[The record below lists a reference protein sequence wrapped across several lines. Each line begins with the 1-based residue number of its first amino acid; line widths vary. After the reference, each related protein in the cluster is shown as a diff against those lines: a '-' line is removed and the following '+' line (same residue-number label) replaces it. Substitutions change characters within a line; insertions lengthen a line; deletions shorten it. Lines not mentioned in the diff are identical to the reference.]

1 MTSLLGNVAPRAAFD
16 AALASGTMHH
26 AWLIAGPEG
35 IGKAMF
41 ATHAAR
47 QLLDPEGRADATA
60 MMMEAGSHPRFRR
73 LARLP
78 KDADKPEAGLA
89 RSIPVDQVRA
99 LGSLFGRTVDPGERR
114 VVVIDAIDDLE
125 RAAANALLKS
135 LEEPPAGTIFLLVS
149 HAPGKLLPTI
159 RSRCRTL
166 RFGALDDRDIE
177 TILRRELADA
187 SSDEMAA
194 LVRAG
199 AGSPGRALRFAGL
212 DLARLERDLA
222 ALAERGDPDNAMR
235 AQLAKSL
242 GGKAAQARYQAFVER
257 VPGFLA
263 EQARGRSGEP
273 LRLVL
278 DARHDALQAGEAAL
292 GLSLDPAATAWEL
305 GSIVARLARTG

>member
-1 MTSLLGNVAPRAAFD
+1 MTSLLGNAAPRAAFD
-16 AALASGTMHH
+16 AALASGAMHH

-35 IGKAMF
+35 VGKARF
-41 ATHAAR
+41 ATDAAR
-47 QLLDPEGRADATA
+47 HLLDAHTSQETTA

-73 LARLP
+73 LMRLP

-89 RSIPVDQVRA
+89 RSIPVDQIRA

-114 VVVIDAIDDLE
+114 VVLIDAIDDLE

-135 LEEPPAGTIFLLVS
+135 LEEPPPGTIFLLVS

-166 RFGALDDRDIE
+166 RFSALDDQDVK
-177 TILRRELADA
+177 TILRRALNDA
-187 SSDEMAA
+187 SDEEVAA
-194 LVRAG
+194 LAQLG

-222 ALAERGDPDNAMR
+222 ALVRHGDPDNTIR

-242 GGKAAQARYQAFVER
+242 GGKAAQERYRAFVER
-257 VPGFLA
+257 VPSFLA
-263 EQARGRSGEP
+263 EHARGRSGEG
-273 LRLVL
+273 LRAAL
-278 DARHDALQAGEAAL
+278 DARRDALRTGEAAL

-305 GSIVARLARTG
+305 GGIVARLARTG

>member
-1 MTSLLGNVAPRAAFD
+1 MTSMLGNAAPRAAFD
-16 AALASGTMHH
+16 AALASGAMHH

-35 IGKAMF
+35 VGKAMF
-41 ATHAAR
+41 ATDAAR
-47 QLLDPEGRADATA
+47 RLLDARAREETTA
-60 MMMEAGSHPRFRR
+60 MMMAGSHPRFRR
-73 LARLP
+73 LMRLP
-78 KDADKPEAGLA
+78 KDADKPESGLA
-89 RSIPVDQVRA
+89 RSIPVDQIRT

-114 VVVIDAIDDLE
+114 VVLIDAIDDLE

-135 LEEPPAGTIFLLVS
+135 LEEPPPDTIFLLVS

-166 RFGALDDRDIE
+166 RFGALDDGDVE
-177 TILRRELADA
+177 TVLRREGIDA
-187 SSDEMAA
+187 STDEMVA

-222 ALAERGDPDNAMR
+222 MLAERGDADNAIR

-257 VPGFLA
+257 VPSFLA
-263 EQARGRSGEP
+263 ERARTRSGET
-273 LRLVL
+273 LRIAL
-278 DARHDALQAGEAAL
+278 DARRDALRTGEAAL

-305 GSIVARLARTG
+305 GGIVARLARTG